1 MSRNKDQRPWSF
13 RRKLIITALCF
24 DAGVIITSLLRDM
37 PESVAETAI
46 ASAFYSGMAL
56 IGSYIFGATW
66 HDKGKP

>member
-1 MSRNKDQRPWSF
+1 MGRNAGKRPWSF
-13 RRKLIITALCF
+13 RRRLIITTLLF
-24 DAGVIITSLLRDM
+24 DAAVITICLFRDI

-56 IGSYIFGATW
+56 IGSYVFGAVW